1 MLGEDAVEERVVGD
15 VAVVQDAAADSA
27 GSIPSTI
34 SPVMAVVQAAPLWIP
49 ALWMA
54 VRPVREPLE

>member
-1 MLGEDAVEERVVGD
+1 MCVRPCAIRRANG
-15 VAVVQDAAADSA
+15 
-27 GSIPSTI
+27 GSLA
-34 SPVMAVVQAAPLWIP
+34 MAVVQAAPLWIP